1 MVSKRVG
8 SSTLCIN
15 VRSLIPKN
23 QTSSLRIKMKGGYMK
38 KNTKKFLALSVLGM
52 FMLMFAM
59 QFVAAED
66 GIVETTPGVSAVIT
80 EPAWLVAFINF
91 MGFGQSWSTLI
102 ASLAV
107 LMMIFAAA
115 YDILAFS
122 AFESKWVK
130 YGIAGGIAV
139 ITAVSR
145 GVTLIVAGFMAIA
158 GGSVAIATTIAIFLA
173 IGFFIIGTFF
183 KGKMKGLKYKAK
195 AEAAEGAFE
204 MAKAK
209 VVGDVKTA
217 KAAADAA
224 K

>member
-1 MVSKRVG
+1 ME
-8 SSTLCIN
+8 
-15 VRSLIPKN
+15 
-23 QTSSLRIKMKGGYMK
+23 

-52 FMLMFAM
+52 FIFMFAM
-59 QFVAAED
+59 QFVVAEAS
-66 GIVETTPGVSAVIT
+66 VTSPGVSATIS
-80 EPAWLVAFINF
+80 EASHPIIYWFIHF
-91 MGFGQSWSTLI
+91 MGFGETWSTFI

-107 LMMIFAAA
+107 LIMIFAAA
-115 YDILAFS
+115 YDILEFS

-145 GVTLIVAGFMAIA
+145 GVTLIVAGLMAIA

-173 IGFFIIGTFF
+173 IGFFIIATFF

-217 KAAADAA
+217 KAAAAAA